1 MVGWG
6 KILFMDDYMK
16 SNANKISKTDLVIL
30 KKRLLEQQI
39 QLRNQI
45 AGELDTLVT
54 DGSSDD
60 ISEGAQDTAFH
71 NVNAGLSENAA
82 EALALV
88 QEALDR
94 LNSPEFGNCEECGK
108 PIALMRLKAI
118 PWVATCLKCQS
129 ELESNN

>member
-1 MVGWG
+1 
-6 KILFMDDYMK
+6 MK
-16 SNANKISKTDLVIL
+16 SNVNKISKTDLATL
-30 KKRLLEQQI
+30 KKRLLEQQL

-45 AGELDTLVT
+45 NGELDTLVT

-82 EALALV
+82 EELSLI

-94 LNSPEFGNCEECGK
+94 LKSPEFGACDECGK
-108 PIALMRLKAI
+108 SITILRLRAI
-118 PWVATCLKCQS
+118 PWVKTCLKCQS
-129 ELESNN
+129 KLESNH